1 MIAQFDVCC
10 GCHLATSLSL
20 ILQTARGINREN
32 NKESEQS
39 RDSGSSSSSG
49 RWGRRRP
56 TSRSTVAA
64 TTTERG
70 ASNRDAV
77 EAAAAVSGE
86 RQYCFQFS
94 DNLSFTDI
102 YEVFDLW

>member
-20 ILQTARGINREN
+20 ILQNARGINREN

-39 RDSGSSSSSG
+39 RDSGSSSG